1 MSSSESRLKD
11 FPLGKETI
19 EFDIKY
25 FTQKVSYKSEF
36 APPFE
41 KLHLTLSEFRLSLP
55 QISRQNFSELV
66 FAEKFGLVVSC
77 WLELEVDEG
86 LHAAALEL
94 DDEQHDEGEEERL
107 TDERHA
113 TDAALEGTEGTL
125 RDEVRYE
132 A

>member
-1 MSSSESRLKD
+1 MTSNISPKKCL
-11 FPLGKETI
+11 T
-19 EFDIKY
+19 
-25 FTQKVSYKSEF
+25 KSEF
-36 APPFE
+36 ASPFE

-55 QISRQNFSELV
+55 QISKQNISELV
-66 FAEKFGLVVSC
+66 FAEKFGSVVSC

-86 LHAAALEL
+86 LYATALEL